1 MTTFPILKVARFFFY
16 GGLTIFSAMTN
27 LFLNKL
33 KDQPNCPCNGG
44 WRIENGVLLANT
56 LLIISILNIPMP
68 FNRVLYTV
76 PLLGTTY
83 MVLFLLLIASLLYI
97 LISIS
102 NELKEE
108 KCKSCKLNDIKV
120 LYNYFKDSNYKSCFY
135 ASGILVV
142 IGFWL

>member
-1 MTTFPILKVARFFFY
+1 
-16 GGLTIFSAMTN
+16 
-27 LFLNKL
+27 
-33 KDQPNCPCNGG
+33 
-44 WRIENGVLLANT
+44 
-56 LLIISILNIPMP
+56 
-68 FNRVLYTV
+68 
-76 PLLGTTY
+76 